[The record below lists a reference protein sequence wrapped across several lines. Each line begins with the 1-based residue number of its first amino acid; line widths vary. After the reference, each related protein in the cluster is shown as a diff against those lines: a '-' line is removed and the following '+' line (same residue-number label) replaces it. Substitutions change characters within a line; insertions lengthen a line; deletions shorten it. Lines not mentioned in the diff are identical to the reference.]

1 MKIRVIGD
9 LINCFSS
16 LAASNPKVVI
26 THGEYE
32 QRKTL
37 SDLLKKK
44 FGVKPVLPKL
54 NEIVEL

>member
-9 LINCFSS
+9 LINWFSS

-26 THGEYE
+26 THGEDE

-37 SDLLKKK
+37 GDLLKKK
-44 FGVKPVLPKL
+44 FGVKPFLPKL
-54 NEIVEL
+54 IEVVEL